1 LSEQKKYEKEI
12 TKLKDMIVH
21 EVYIENQK
29 PLIDTLASYGEPA
42 KPVLIDLI
50 SKLENVQLR
59 EYALKKLDT
68 MH

>member
-1 LSEQKKYEKEI
+1 MSEQRKYEKEI

-42 KPVLIDLI
+42 KSVLLDLI